1 MHDGCHAPRFNL
13 GYLSKMRG
21 EPSLLEKSSAAI
33 AEFED
38 SIGSETYDI
47 SSSFRAGP
55 VLPFDFIDAKS
66 GRTEELF

>member
-1 MHDGCHAPRFNL
+1 
-13 GYLSKMRG
+13 MRG
-21 EPSLLEKSSAAI
+21 EPSLLEKSFAAI